1 MLNVYVFTTIFP
13 ATIPSHEQS
22 RMSMLA
28 IKSTEENM
36 VLQTLVLSVIL
47 VRSLRFI
54 SLTGTMFSILEEK
67 NEKVPSHG
75 LLQQKSSDFLG
86 CIPRETAK

>member
-1 MLNVYVFTTIFP
+1 
-13 ATIPSHEQS
+13 
-22 RMSMLA
+22 MLA
-28 IKSTEENM
+28 IKSIEENM

-54 SLTGTMFSILEEK
+54 SSTGTMFSILEEK

-75 LLQQKSSDFLG
+75 LYNSNRVISWVVVQEKRPNNNS
-86 CIPRETAK
+86 E